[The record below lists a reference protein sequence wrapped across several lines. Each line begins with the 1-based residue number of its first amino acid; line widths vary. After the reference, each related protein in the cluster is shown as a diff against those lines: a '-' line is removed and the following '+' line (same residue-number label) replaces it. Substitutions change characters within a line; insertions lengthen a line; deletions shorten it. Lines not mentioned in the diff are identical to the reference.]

1 LRGDLAL
8 LVGLDGL
15 LRAGVVVVVLAEASY
30 DTSASAEVRDADCSA
45 AVSRAKPALSS
56 LLLVRY
62 ATSFMAAVSGD
73 RSVPP
78 TSLLSY
84 APPGS
89 GRELAAAAA
98 AAAAALAS

>member
-15 LRAGVVVVVLAEASY
+15 LRAGVVVVLAEASY
-30 DTSASAEVRDADCSA
+30 DTPASAEVRDADCSA
-45 AVSRAKPALSS
+45 AVSRAKPALSRR
-56 LLLVRY
+56 LLVRY

-84 APPGS
+84 APAGS
-89 GRELAAAAA
+89 GCELAAAAAA